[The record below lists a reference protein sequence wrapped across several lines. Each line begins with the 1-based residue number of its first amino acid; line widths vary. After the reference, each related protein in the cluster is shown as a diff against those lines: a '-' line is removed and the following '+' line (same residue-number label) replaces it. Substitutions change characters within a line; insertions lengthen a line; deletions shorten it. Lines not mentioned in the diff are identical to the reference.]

1 MSGQINKHDMSMSKV
16 KLTEDDTDMKEFLEM
31 EKMSGNGDV
40 SEINKKNNLLSKRV
54 HNDFSMN
61 ASKMMNDS
69 LFDPD
74 LTMQLDKGSPKK
86 KTVSR
91 MKSVGRVLDNSQILN
106 ESVRLSKKDSKNEDL
121 NESKPK
127 ITFSSSRNINV
138 PTAASKLTKADLNS
152 SHVVERSDSNAR
164 NKLGSPKIPVRDMK
178 TNASAS
184 KPGLPPKSRPSLKTP
199 HPEPVTQPTLR
210 TSASNSKLN
219 VNLQKKP
226 SIKGTSPGVSREPS
240 PVVKKFPNKLISSKS
255 MEFDFSDNKTKSP
268 PKQLAKSN
276 LKDEEKTVAG
286 LKQSSSSTKLPSQ
299 TSGPKLSVHL
309 PATSHAGAHKLGSPD
324 KKPFGNSHEHG
335 GVAVEA
341 PGAPKPPV
349 RHVPGVEQKEDHSS
363 AVKTKPGIS
372 HLLTSPSKVQTAIAN
387 TKSSEAKTA
396 ASAAKTTEEK
406 PKSQIMINDED
417 MKILKKA
424 SFSLLPDSENKDLV
438 KETFEDVL
446 SGKPS
451 QKVGSFKKD
460 SQNESKDKSS
470 SVAPEDALSQLTTIV
485 KDHFELRKEKVILE
499 MQYLE
504 QYVKKYKSVMLS
516 NLDICMK
523 QALSRLKSMNW
534 ESIASFK
541 LDTLTFD
548 TDRFDTV
555 KKEIKKIYVTELV
568 DFKKFT
574 RPHKERVVDLG
585 ATTTDIVDILDQ
597 FRQSEAFAAMEHKKK
612 TAGASSQESRDVRQS
627 NETMELTALG
637 SDVGVTQVLSPEDQ
651 LGDVS
656 RADIL
661 RGMGLSP
668 VHHLHK

>member
-1 MSGQINKHDMSMSKV
+1 
-16 KLTEDDTDMKEFLEM
+16 
-31 EKMSGNGDV
+31 
-40 SEINKKNNLLSKRV
+40 
-54 HNDFSMN
+54 
-61 ASKMMNDS
+61 
-69 LFDPD
+69 
-74 LTMQLDKGSPKK
+74 
-86 KTVSR
+86 
-91 MKSVGRVLDNSQILN
+91 
-106 ESVRLSKKDSKNEDL
+106 
-121 NESKPK
+121 
-127 ITFSSSRNINV
+127 
-138 PTAASKLTKADLNS
+138 
-152 SHVVERSDSNAR
+152 
-164 NKLGSPKIPVRDMK
+164 
-178 TNASAS
+178 
-184 KPGLPPKSRPSLKTP
+184 
-199 HPEPVTQPTLR
+199 
-210 TSASNSKLN
+210 
-219 VNLQKKP
+219 
-226 SIKGTSPGVSREPS
+226 
-240 PVVKKFPNKLISSKS
+240 
-255 MEFDFSDNKTKSP
+255 
-268 PKQLAKSN
+268 
-276 LKDEEKTVAG
+276 
-286 LKQSSSSTKLPSQ
+286 
-299 TSGPKLSVHL
+299 
-309 PATSHAGAHKLGSPD
+309 
-324 KKPFGNSHEHG
+324 
-335 GVAVEA
+335 
-341 PGAPKPPV
+341 
-349 RHVPGVEQKEDHSS
+349 
-363 AVKTKPGIS
+363 
-372 HLLTSPSKVQTAIAN
+372 
-387 TKSSEAKTA
+387 
-396 ASAAKTTEEK
+396 
-406 PKSQIMINDED
+406 MINDED